1 MDFFEEN
8 EIVVKTN
15 FIEQLKYMTIVLLT
29 FTNKIVKVPSAW
41 RTYQLNWTLGKV
53 GGWGEKSVKKLNF
66 QKLLK
71 NFRVAENFFAQF
83 FFEFEQKFIQNS
95 RTDLKNILIVF
106 FRTFSTDFQ
115 IFR

>member
-41 RTYQLNWTLGKV
+41 RTY
-53 GGWGEKSVKKLNF
+53 
-66 QKLLK
+66 
-71 NFRVAENFFAQF
+71 
-83 FFEFEQKFIQNS
+83 
-95 RTDLKNILIVF
+95 
-106 FRTFSTDFQ
+106 
-115 IFR
+115 